1 MQATQY
7 HNSGSHDGSKA
18 GQIKRKRHDKFQ
30 APEGNHSN
38 NNSMVVL
45 RSLSWKSFKILKS
58 VFTRLQKVWDSV
70 RFGVAKK
77 GEDQASI
84 SLGKKIQVV
93 DCL

>member
-7 HNSGSHDGSKA
+7 DNSGSHAGSKA

-30 APEGNHSN
+30 APEGNHSK

-45 RSLSWKSFKILKS
+45 RSLSWKSFKILNS
-58 VFTRLQKVWDSV
+58 VFTRLQKVWGSV

-84 SLGKKIQVV
+84 SLGKHIQVV